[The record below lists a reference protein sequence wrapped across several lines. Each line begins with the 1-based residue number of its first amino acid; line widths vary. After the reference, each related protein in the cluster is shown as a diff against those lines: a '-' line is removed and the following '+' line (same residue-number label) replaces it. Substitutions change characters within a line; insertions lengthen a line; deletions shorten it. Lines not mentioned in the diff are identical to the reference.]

1 MFLSPAQATVFV
13 LTDVRFADDSAT
25 ASGYFVMDQQ
35 KVTAWDIQTSDLTHF
50 SDQNFWANGQ
60 PAERSF
66 LSFDAQHHPVVSIG
80 RSSGEIH
87 LATLVDMSSYYPTG
101 ALLALDTRT
110 VYAATA
116 NYAYSASREMQDT
129 WRNNIVGGSLEVVH
143 DNDAYPEKDD
153 IPAPGVAGAAPEPQ
167 TWAMILVGGLLVGGS
182 LRRKRAT

>member
-1 MFLSPAQATVFV
+1 LFLSPAQATVFV
-13 LTDVRFADDSAT
+13 LTDVRFADYSAT
-25 ASGYFVMDQQ
+25 ASGYFVVDQQ

-60 PAERSF
+60 PAEKSF
-66 LSFDAQHHPVVSIG
+66 LSFDAHHHPVVNIG

-87 LATLVDMSSYYPTG
+87 LTTLVDMSAYYPTG

-129 WRNNIVGGSLEVVH
+129 WRNNIVSGSLKVVH
-143 DNDAYPEKDD
+143 DNDAYSEKGNV
-153 IPAPGVAGAAPEPQ
+153 PAPGVAGMAPEPQ
-167 TWAMILVGGLLVGGS
+167 IWAIILIGGLLVGWS
-182 LRRKRAT
+182 LRRNRVT